1 MRVLIS
7 LFISFMLVFSF
18 WTTAGGADATSKE
31 TKVEKKPDT
40 KATDAKK
47 TTKKSAL
54 ETNCGKCH
62 KGDKD
67 VTKINEAKGIKSSEE
82 MIKLIRKGEKAKLH
96 AKISDKNLKAVGNE
110 LFPQKKETDAK
121 KDMKKDS
128 VKTDADKQPAKP
140 KKKPEG
146 C

>member
-1 MRVLIS
+1 MRILIS

-18 WTTAGGADATSKE
+18 WTVACGNVETPKE
-31 TKVEKKPDT
+31 TKVEKK
-40 KATDAKK
+40 AAE
-47 TTKKSAL
+47 TKKPVKQTVL
-54 ETNCGKCH
+54 EANCGKCH

-67 VTKINEAKGIKSSEE
+67 VRKINEAKGIKSTDD

-96 AKISDKNLKAVGNE
+96 EKITDKNLKAAGNE
-110 LFPQKKETDAK
+110 LFPVKKPEDVK
-121 KDMKKDS
+121 KDA
-128 VKTDADKQPAKP
+128 VKTGDDKKPEKP